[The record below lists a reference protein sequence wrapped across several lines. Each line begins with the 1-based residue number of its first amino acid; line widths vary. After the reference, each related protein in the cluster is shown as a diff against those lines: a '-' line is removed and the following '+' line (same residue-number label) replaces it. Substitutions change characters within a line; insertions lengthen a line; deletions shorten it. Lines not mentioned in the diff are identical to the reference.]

1 MTTLWYPIIILISQ
15 IKKPRPERLSW
26 PKSLE
31 LVSGK
36 TKIQIL
42 SDRIQELFSSTQL
55 KNVYA
60 YIQSNSVILG
70 TLFNFSES
78 QFFHL

>member
-15 IKKPRPERLSW
+15 IEKPRPERLSC

-31 LVSGK
+31 LVSGN

-42 SDRIQELFSSTQL
+42 SDRIQQLCSYTLFST
-55 KNVYA
+55 
-60 YIQSNSVILG
+60 
-70 TLFNFSES
+70 TLHTGPEGLRL
-78 QFFHL
+78 HPI